1 MKVKLNFWGRHF
13 FLRAYYHFD
22 LASMYGNVPLV
33 IVPSGELVTQGEVS
47 TLYGQMLQDLRDA
60 IEMMPAVRNT
70 DGHVDKYTAEALL
83 ARIFLFIQVC
93 MGMVRHWLTLPTLL
107 IIRCLLLHC
116 PTGLR

>member
-1 MKVKLNFWGRHF
+1 MDLITNYNADMTNNFWTLRYQGINRANTLISALPNTAMSDESKAKF
-13 FLRAYYHFD
+13 LGEALFLRAYYHFD

-70 DGHVDKYTAEALL
+70 DGHLQK
-83 ARIFLFIQVC
+83 
-93 MGMVRHWLTLPTLL
+93 
-107 IIRCLLLHC
+107 HC
-116 PTGLR
+116 